1 MQLKAGKCKVAKQ
14 NIEWLG
20 FKMISSGILPINSK
34 VQGKTEK
41 LRPTKLKELRSFLGA
56 VLQFSKFVPDLAS
69 ICFPFRSILKKDA
82 VWNWLPEHEEAFI
95 KVNAE
100 VKRVAE
106 LTHFKR
112 NKQLRIFCDA
122 SKNGL
127 GAVFQQCEENQWKP
141 ISYASRF
148 LTESEAIF
156 TLFRSMILSIKN
168 CRIINHNVH
177 VYQLFCCKVIS
188 REKSAA

>member
-1 MQLKAGKCKVAKQ
+1 
-14 NIEWLG
+14 
-20 FKMISSGILPINSK
+20 MISSGILPINSK

-69 ICFPFRSILKKDA
+69 IYFPFRSILKKDA
-82 VWNWLPEHEEAFI
+82 VWNWLLEHEEAFI

-112 NKQLRIFCDA
+112 NKQL
-122 SKNGL
+122 
-127 GAVFQQCEENQWKP
+127 
-141 ISYASRF
+141 
-148 LTESEAIF
+148 
-156 TLFRSMILSIKN
+156 
-168 CRIINHNVH
+168 
-177 VYQLFCCKVIS
+177 
-188 REKSAA
+188 